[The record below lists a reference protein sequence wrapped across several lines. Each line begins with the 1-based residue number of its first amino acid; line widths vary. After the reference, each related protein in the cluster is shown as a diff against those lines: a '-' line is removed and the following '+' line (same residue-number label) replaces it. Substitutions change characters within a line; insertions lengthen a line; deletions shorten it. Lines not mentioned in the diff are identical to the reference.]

1 MSTSTNETRRTA
13 TIRRGGI
20 GACVAAAA
28 LIVAIASGTG
38 SAAADVK
45 DQGELVQLVR
55 LSQNADPGS
64 AAKFRLREEIDQVVY
79 R

>member
-1 MSTSTNETRRTA
+1 MSTSTNETRRKA
-13 TIRRGGI
+13 IIQRGGI
-20 GACVAAAA
+20 RACVASAA

-45 DQGELVQLVR
+45 DQCELVQLVR
-55 LSQNADPGS
+55 LFQNADPGG
-64 AAKFRLREEIDQVVY
+64 AAQFRLREEIDQVVY

>member
-1 MSTSTNETRRTA
+1 MSTSTNETRRKV
-13 TIRRGGI
+13 IIQRGGI
-20 GACVAAAA
+20 RACIASGA

-45 DQGELVQLVR
+45 DQCELVQLVR
-55 LSQNADPGS
+55 LSQNADPGG
-64 AAKFRLREEIDQVVY
+64 AAQFRLREEIDQVVY

>member
-1 MSTSTNETRRTA
+1 MSTSTNETTRKA
-13 TIRRGGI
+13 IIRRSGI
-20 GACVAAAA
+20 RACAASAA

-45 DQGELVQLVR
+45 DQCELVQLVR
-55 LSQNADPGS
+55 LFQNADPGG
-64 AAKFRLREEIDQVVY
+64 AAQFRLREEIDQVVY

>member
-1 MSTSTNETRRTA
+1 MSTSTGETTRKT
-13 TIRRGGI
+13 TIRRSGI
-20 GACVAAAA
+20 SACVASAA

-45 DQGELVQLVR
+45 DHCELVQLVR
-55 LSQNADPGS
+55 LSRNADPGG
-64 AAKFRLREEIDQVVY
+64 AAQFRLREEIDQVVY